1 MFSSYIRIK
10 IIAVLIGVSGIGI
23 FGQFQ
28 NLYSLL
34 IFVSPLGLSQGITKI
49 IAEKRSNPSFNLSYF
64 ISDLLKILL
73 SSGLILSPFFIIFS
87 DELSSFLVNDSQYY
101 YFSYI
106 FVVFLF
112 IINLFTLFDSV
123 IKGIERLN
131 LYSKIIIISSLIS
144 LIISIPLIYLFG
156 LTGAVISLGL
166 NYLFYFIV
174 SLYFLIRLK
183 LVYLSDIKIFSKFHY
198 LENYKILF
206 LIGISFVV
214 AGFLNQLSFILVRKL
229 TIDYFGY
236 FHAGI
241 IQSIFTISV
250 NYFGILF
257 AVFPTYL
264 FPKYVKVNT
273 PAESNEFIN
282 KVLSL
287 IIPLIILSILIIYL
301 FKNPIINILY
311 SNDFMQAASLFKF
324 QLIGELFKSL
334 SWTFALWYIPK
345 AKLNFYLLS
354 EIIFFISFIGIYFIA
369 LVYFNVDYNF
379 ASISYSFSYFVI
391 FVFNYIIYKRQFK
404 FKAVNNNIF
413 IFLIGISLIIIVIF
427 SVETTIFPLMIISII
442 LVMFWTLFTVSKVK
456 KFNIEN

>member
-1 MFSSYIRIK
+1 MF
-10 IIAVLIGVSGIGI
+10 IGVSGIGI

-49 IAEKRSNPSFNLSYF
+49 IAEKKTSPSFNLSFF

-73 SSGLILSPFFIIFS
+73 SSGLILTPFFILFS
-87 DELSSFLVNDSQYY
+87 DELSSFLVNDSHYY
-101 YFSYI
+101 YYSYI

-123 IKGIERLN
+123 IKGIEKLN
-131 LYSKIIIISSLIS
+131 LYSKIIILSSLIS

-166 NYLFYFIV
+166 NYLFYFII
-174 SLYFLIRLK
+174 SLYFLVRLK

-198 LENYKILF
+198 LENYKSLF
-206 LIGISFVV
+206 LIGISFIV

-229 TIDYFGY
+229 TIDYFDY

-257 AVFPTYL
+257 TVFPTYL
-264 FPKYVKVNT
+264 FPKYVKVNSS
-273 PAESNEFIN
+273 AESNIFVN

-287 IIPLIILSILIIYL
+287 TIPIIVLSILIIYL

-311 SNDFMQAASLFKF
+311 SNDFNKATSLFKF
-324 QLIGELFKSL
+324 QLLGELFKSL

-345 AKLNFYLLS
+345 AKLNYYLFS
-354 EIIFFISFIGIYFIA
+354 EIIFFVSFVGIYFLA
-369 LVYFNVDYNF
+369 LIYFNVDYYF
-379 ASISYSFSYFVI
+379 ASVSYSFSYFVI
-391 FVFNYIIYKRQFK
+391 FIFNYIIYKRHFK
-404 FKAVNNNIF
+404 FKAKANNIF
-413 IFLIGISLIIIVIF
+413 IFLIGISLIIFVIF
-427 SVETTIFPLMIISII
+427 SVEAINFPLLIISII
-442 LVMFWTLFTVSKVK
+442 LVIFWSLLTFSKLK